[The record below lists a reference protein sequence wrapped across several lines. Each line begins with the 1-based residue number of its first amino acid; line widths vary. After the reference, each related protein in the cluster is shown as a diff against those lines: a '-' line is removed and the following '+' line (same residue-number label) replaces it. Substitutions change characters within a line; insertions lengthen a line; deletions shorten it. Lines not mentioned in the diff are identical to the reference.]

1 MSRRPCTH
9 ACWASTRAAAE
20 GFHLIQCVE
29 LSILLIAARTPR
41 RTILAAKSCKGE
53 AKVKLRGGGG
63 RTRALPSLHKLVYN
77 LAYLH
82 TLLNWWP
89 LRRFDY
95 TL

>member
-1 MSRRPCTH
+1 MSFRPCTH
-9 ACWASTRAAAE
+9 ACWVPTRAGAE

-41 RTILAAKSCKGE
+41 RTIFAAKSCKGE
-53 AKVKLRGGGG
+53 AKVKFRGGEM
-63 RTRALPSLHKLVYN
+63 RALPSLHKLVYN